1 MVVAV
6 NEGMAIASN
15 SDVKGKKRAIESKVP
30 YTTSGLFSGSA
41 SVSSSTNHPYNL
53 SKSSRKRLNKKTR
66 ENLSL
71 GSMAGVQDALGSIL
85 NDKAGPGGDDMN
97 DGIDGEDSDDE
108 EEDGMSV
115 DGTALGK
122 KKRRK
127 GKKNKKSATQGADGG
142 KPKIGEGKGRTLKEK
157 QRKEQM

>member
-30 YTTSGLFSGSA
+30 STTSGPLSGST

-85 NDKAGPGGDDMN
+85 NDKAGPGEDDMN
-97 DGIDGEDSDDE
+97 DGLDGEDSEDE

-115 DGTALGK
+115 DGTGLGK

-127 GKKNKKSATQGADGG
+127 GKKNKKSPAQGGDGG